1 MNQFVSIR
9 RLLLA
14 ALCLLGLAPLAHAQ
28 SDQINLDADLPT
40 RLEDAYPTAWRNRE
54 FQLPVRYQRSRQ
66 GDNLVQ
72 YTPTLEFGPFRNTQ
86 VAVAVP
92 IYSGNGDHSGS
103 GNVQLSGLYNFNTEG
118 KYLPAVALA
127 GSLALPTGLRS
138 EGTDYNGRFVLTKSF
153 LGTLNRLHLNV
164 VYFHNSQPGIM
175 AEGGELKQERLDR
188 FALLVGYSTRIAPQ
202 SSLVVDFVREQR
214 RFRGELGSSI
224 EAGIRRQM
232 NPRLVLSAGAA
243 AGLGT
248 DADKFTATLGLQHA
262 F

>member
-1 MNQFVSIR
+1 MLISFSVR

-14 ALCLLGLAPLAHAQ
+14 ALCLLGLVPRARAQ
-28 SDQINLDADLPT
+28 SDQINLDASLPT
-40 RLEDAYPTAWRNRE
+40 RLEDAYPTAWGNRE
-54 FQLPVRYQRSRQ
+54 FQLPVRYQRGRP
-66 GDNLVQ
+66 GDNLVR
-72 YTPTLEFGPFRNTQ
+72 YAPTLEFGPFRNTQ

-92 IYSGNGDHSGS
+92 LYSGNGDRSGS

-127 GSLALPTGLRS
+127 GSLTLPTGLRS
-138 EGTDYNGRFVLTKSF
+138 EGTDYNGRFILTKSF

-164 VYFHNSQPGIM
+164 VYFHNSQPGVV
-175 AEGGELKQERLDR
+175 AEGSELKAERLDR

-202 SSLVVDFVREQR
+202 SALVVDFVREQR
-214 RFRGELGSSI
+214 RLVGELGSSI

-232 NPRLVLSAGAA
+232 NPRLVMSLGAS

>member
-1 MNQFVSIR
+1 MNKSITLR
-9 RLLLA
+9 GLLLA

-28 SDQINLDADLPT
+28 SDQINLDAGLPT
-40 RLEDAYPTAWRNRE
+40 RLEDAYPTAYDNRE
-54 FQLPVRYQRSRQ
+54 FQLPVRYQRSQQ

-72 YTPTLEFGPFRNTQ
+72 YTPTLEFGPLRNTQ
-86 VAVAVP
+86 LAVAVP
-92 IYSGNGDHSGS
+92 IYSGNGDRSGS
-103 GNVQLSGLYNFNTEG
+103 GNVQVSGLYNFNTEG
-118 KYLPAVALA
+118 KYLPAAALA
-127 GSLALPTGLRS
+127 GTLTLPTGLRS
-138 EGTDYNGRFVLTKSF
+138 EGTDYSGRLILTKSF

-164 VYFHNSQPGIM
+164 VYFHNSQPGVV
-175 AEGGELKQERLDR
+175 AESGQLKQERLDR

-214 RFRGELGSSI
+214 RFEGELGSSL

-232 NPRLVLSAGAA
+232 NPRLVLSLGAS

>member
-1 MNQFVSIR
+1 MNKLLTLRS
-9 RLLLA
+9 LLLV

-28 SDQINLDADLPT
+28 SDQINLDAGLPT
-40 RLEDAYPTAWRNRE
+40 RLEDAYPTAYGNRE
-54 FQLPVRYQRSRQ
+54 FQLPVRYQRGRQ
-66 GDNLVQ
+66 GDNLMQ

-86 VAVAVP
+86 LAVAVP
-92 IYSGNGDHSGS
+92 IYSGNGDRSGS
-103 GNVQLSGLYNFNTEG
+103 GNIQVSGLYNFNTEG

-127 GSLALPTGLRS
+127 GALTLPTGLRS
-138 EGTDYNGRFVLTKSF
+138 EGTDYNGRFILTKSLF
-153 LGTLNRLHLNV
+153 GTLNRVHLNV
-164 VYFHNSQPGIM
+164 AYFHNSQPGVR
-175 AEGGELKQERLDR
+175 AEGGQLKEERPDR

-214 RFRGELGSSI
+214 RFRGEMGSSL

-232 NPRLVLSAGAA
+232 NPRMVLSIGAA

-248 DADKFTATLGLQHA
+248 DADKFTATLGFQHA

>member
-1 MNQFVSIR
+1 MPTFISVR

-14 ALCLLGLAPLAHAQ
+14 AICLLGLVPLAHAQ
-28 SDQINLDADLPT
+28 SDQINLDAGLPT
-40 RLEDAYPTAWRNRE
+40 RLEDAYPTAWGNRE

-86 VAVAVP
+86 LAVAVP
-92 IYSGNGDHSGS
+92 LYSGNGDRSGS
-103 GNVQLSGLYNFNTEG
+103 GNVQVSGLYNFNTEG
-118 KYLPAVALA
+118 KFLPALALA
-127 GSLALPTGLRS
+127 GTLTVPTGLRS
-138 EGTDYNGRFVLTKSF
+138 EGTDYNGRFILTKSF

-164 VYFHNSQPGIM
+164 VYFHNSQPGVL
-175 AEGGELKQERLDR
+175 AEGGALKQERLDR
-188 FALLVGYSTRIAPQ
+188 FALLVGYSTRISPQ
-202 SSLVVDFVREQR
+202 SSLVLDFVREQR
-214 RFRGELGSSI
+214 RFRGELGSLL

-232 NPRLVLSAGAA
+232 NPRLVLSAGAS

>member
-1 MNQFVSIR
+1 MPTADTPR
-9 RLLLA
+9 RLLLL
-14 ALCLLGLAPLAHAQ
+14 ALCLLGLTPLAHAQ
-28 SDQINLDADLPT
+28 SDQINLDAGLPT
-40 RLEDAYPTAWRNRE
+40 RLEDAYATAWGNRE

-86 VAVAVP
+86 LAVGVP
-92 IYSGNGDHSGS
+92 IYSGNGDRAGS
-103 GNVQLSGLYNFNTEG
+103 GNVQLSGLYNFNSEG
-118 KYLPAVALA
+118 KFLPAVALA
-127 GSLALPTGLRS
+127 GSFTLPTGLRS
-138 EGTDYNGRFVLTKSF
+138 EGTDYNGRFILTKSF
-153 LGTLNRLHLNV
+153 LGTLNRLHINV
-164 VYFHNSQPGIM
+164 VYFHNSKPGIM
-175 AEGGELKQERLDR
+175 AEGNELKEERLDR
-188 FALLVGYSTRIAPQ
+188 FALLVGYSTRISPQ

-224 EAGIRRQM
+224 EAGLRRQM
-232 NPRLVLSAGAA
+232 NPRMVLSAGAS